1 MNFKWLRFGVGLLG
15 LSFFQNC
22 TPLAEEFVDNTS
34 PITLRERLPA
44 ILRQNEDQF
53 TWYDTNGGNVS
64 SRVKFQL
71 LSNIVLDSIVWVFPG
86 ATPERLDGTLQAQ
99 TDFQGYGTFRPYVA
113 LTQIDST
120 SSSRT
125 RIIRDTLYANPIQV
139 NYSEN
144 DWNSYQSTGPDVW
157 ENFGPSNIL
166 IGRDTLVAQNT
177 DSLMITKRFEG
188 LNGKDAKLKFSF
200 KVSKNLPAQAGTGGA
215 KKFSILID
223 DFERFDVRNVGND
236 RFYNTTITLRRKQEF
251 DLAIVR
257 YPSLYQTSWSISTNS
272 PTTVDA
278 NSLSVYQPAEDQNT
292 LIGYPLALADS
303 TYVELTYGSYRFGV
317 DPSGSRLIE
326 NGDPILLVGEDE
338 AGNGNY
344 RGQYKIIVTLE
355 RGLPSQYLLFQ
366 DVNYSDNQERF
377 DVFIDDF
384 RLEFN

>member
-1 MNFKWLRFGVGLLG
+1 MNLKRVLWIFGGLGLLT
-15 LSFFQNC
+15 FHQC
-22 TPLAEEFVDNTS
+22 TPLETEIIDTTT

-44 ILRQNEDQF
+44 VVRQNEDSF
-53 TWYDTNGGNVS
+53 TWFDTNGGNVN

-86 ATPERLDGTLQAQ
+86 ANPDRVEGALQAQ
-99 TDFQGYGTFRPYVA
+99 TDFLGYGTFRPYVA

-125 RIIRDTLYANPIQV
+125 RILRDTLYANPVTV

-144 DWNSYQSTGPDVW
+144 DWNSYLRIGPDVW

-166 IGRDTLVAQNT
+166 IGRDTLVDQMA
-177 DSLMITKRFEG
+177 DSLMISKRFEG
-188 LNGKDAKLKFSF
+188 LNGRDAKLKFSF
-200 KVSKNLPAQAGTGGA
+200 KVTKNLPALAGTGSA

-223 DFERFDVRNVGND
+223 DFERFDVRDVGND
-236 RFYNTTITLRRKQEF
+236 QFYNTTITLRRKQQF

-257 YPSLYQTSWSISTNS
+257 YPSLYQTSWSISTAS
-272 PTTVDA
+272 PTSIDA
-278 NSLSVYQPAEDQNT
+278 NTLEVYQPAEDSNT

-303 TYVELTYGSYRFGV
+303 TYVELAYGNYRFGV

-326 NGDPILLVGEDE
+326 NGTPILLLGEDD
-338 AGNGNY
+338 GSGNY
-344 RGQYKIIVTLE
+344 SGQYKLVVSLE
-355 RGLPSQYLLFQ
+355 RGLPSRYRLFR
-366 DVNYSDNQERF
+366 DVNYSDNEERF

-384 RLEFN
+384 RLEFD